1 MTTVSTA
8 NLGGAA
14 AYQGPPQ
21 PDAVPLRPSDSAE
34 SLTNNTPPTK
44 DSVATVVSQALAAA
58 GQSVPQPTHL
68 VIRADSASGR
78 YVYEFRDPATDKIV
92 AQYPDKVVLEALASS
107 GQQTRGLLASAKA

>member
-21 PDAVPLRPSDSAE
+21 PEAVALRTPDNGE
-34 SLTNNTPPTK
+34 SLTNNAPITK
-44 DSVATVVSQALAAA
+44 DSVARVVGEALSAA
-58 GQSVPQPTHL
+58 GQAVPQPTHL
-68 VIRADSASGR
+68 TIRADAASGR

-92 AQYPDKVVLEALASS
+92 AQYPDKVVLEALAAS
-107 GQQTRGLLASAKA
+107 GQNTRGLLASGSA